1 MKYIAFL
8 RGINVG
14 KNNIIP
20 MDDLRNLFSAMGFKN
35 IKTYL
40 RSGNVIFESNEN
52 DMVDISSKISENIYN
67 SFGFWID
74 SILMNEKD
82 FIFLINNNPF
92 FNNNSNNNSKN
103 NSNNNH
109 NNNSN
114 NFNNISN
121 NSFNNN
127 FNGSLNN
134 NSKNN
139 SNNISNYNS
148 NNNETINELYVTI
161 FKHKINIDLAENLI
175 KESKKFNSDDKF
187 LIFEKEIYLVCKNGY
202 HKTKFNN
209 NYFELKLDNIAT
221 TRSFK
226 TLLKIK
232 NILI

>member
-1 MKYIAFL
+1 MISYTLKFMKYIAFL

-40 RSGNVIFESNEN
+40 RSGNVIFESDEN

-67 SFGFWID
+67 SFGFLID

-92 FNNNSNNNSKN
+92 FNNNSNNNH
-103 NSNNNH
+103 NNNPNNNPNNNL

-114 NFNNISN
+114 YNSSN
-121 NSFNNN
+121 N
-127 FNGSLNN
+127 
-134 NSKNN
+134 
-139 SNNISNYNS
+139 
-148 NNNETINELYVTI
+148 EAINELYVTI
-161 FKHKINIDLAENLI
+161 FKHKINRNLVENLI
-175 KESKKFNSDDKF
+175 KDSKKFNSDDKF

-209 NYFELKLDNIAT
+209 NYFESKLDNTAT

>member
-1 MKYIAFL
+1 MISYKLKFMKYIAFL

-67 SFGFWID
+67 SFGFLID

-92 FNNNSNNNSKN
+92 FNNNSD
-103 NSNNNH
+103 NNH
-109 NNNSN
+109 NNNL
-114 NFNNISN
+114 
-121 NSFNNN
+121 NNN
-127 FNGSLNN
+127 LNN
-134 NSKNN
+134 NS
-139 SNNISNYNS
+139 NYNS
-148 NNNETINELYVTI
+148 SNNEAINELYVTI
-161 FKHKINIDLAENLI
+161 FKHKINRSLVENLI
-175 KESKKFNSDDKF
+175 KDSKKFNSDDKF

-209 NYFELKLDNIAT
+209 NYFESKLDNTAT

>member
-67 SFGFWID
+67 SFGFLID

-92 FNNNSNNNSKN
+92 FNNNSD
-103 NSNNNH
+103 NNH
-109 NNNSN
+109 NNNL
-114 NFNNISN
+114 
-121 NSFNNN
+121 NNN
-127 FNGSLNN
+127 LNN
-134 NSKNN
+134 NS
-139 SNNISNYNS
+139 NYNS
-148 NNNETINELYVTI
+148 SNNEAINELYVTI
-161 FKHKINIDLAENLI
+161 FKHKINRSLVENLI
-175 KESKKFNSDDKF
+175 KDSKKFNSDDKF

-209 NYFELKLDNIAT
+209 NYFESKLDNTAT

>member
-40 RSGNVIFESNEN
+40 RSGNVIFESDEN

-67 SFGFWID
+67 SFGFLID

-92 FNNNSNNNSKN
+92 FNNNSNNNP
-103 NSNNNH
+103 NNNNPNNNL

-114 NFNNISN
+114 YNPSN
-121 NSFNNN
+121 N
-127 FNGSLNN
+127 
-134 NSKNN
+134 
-139 SNNISNYNS
+139 
-148 NNNETINELYVTI
+148 EAINELYVTI
-161 FKHKINIDLAENLI
+161 FKHKINRNLVENLI
-175 KESKKFNSDDKF
+175 KDSKKFNSDDKF

-209 NYFELKLDNIAT
+209 NYFESKLDNTAT